1 MSDFTTR
8 PEIRGTFGVVAST
21 HWLASA
27 VGMSILERGGNAF
40 DAAVAAGF
48 TLQIVEPHLNGPGGD
63 VPILFQAAGHDQP
76 QILCGQ
82 GVAPQK
88 ASISYYRDQGLEMVP
103 GTGFLAAVVPGSFAA
118 WMTLLRDYGT
128 ISVADVLAP
137 AIHYARNGYPLVPR
151 IIQAIN
157 DVAELFRADWPTS
170 AAVYL
175 PGGKPPEIGNLF
187 CNPAIADTWERI
199 VNAAD
204 GAGSRERQIDEAI
217 DQFYRGFVSEAIV
230 AFMQSPLR
238 DSSGRHNA
246 GILSADD
253 MASWSPSYETPLS
266 LTYGD
271 CEVFKA
277 GAWSQGPV
285 FLQQLALLKG
295 FDLASLD
302 PLGAEFV
309 HLVVEAAKL
318 SFADREAYYGDPDFV
333 DVPMETLLSEAYNSE
348 RRDLMSNTAS
358 LDLTPGRI
366 DGYNPRILDTSTF
379 DVPAGP
385 GVIGGAGEPTMASYD
400 EKVIKAAT
408 GDTCHLDI
416 IDRWGNMVAATPS
429 GGWLQS
435 SATVPELGF
444 SVTTRAQMFWLEE
457 GLPASLAPGRR
468 PRTTLSPSLAH
479 RHGKPWM
486 VWGTPG
492 GDQQDQWTV
501 IQFLRQVEH
510 GMNLQESADCPLFHS
525 AHFPS
530 SFYPRQAMPGRLL
543 MENRFP
549 AATIKDL
556 KSRGHDLALDGPW
569 TIGRMSAAATDGKML
584 YAGASPRG
592 MQGYATGR

>member
-1 MSDFTTR
+1 MSEFTTR

-27 VGMSILERGGNAF
+27 VGMSILERGG
-40 DAAVAAGF
+40 
-48 TLQIVEPHLNGPGGD
+48 D
-63 VPILFQAAGHDQP
+63 VPILFQAAGADSP

-88 ASISYYRDQGLEMVP
+88 ARIDYYKAQGLDMVP

-118 WMTLLRDYGT
+118 WMTLLRDHGT
-128 ISVADVLAP
+128 FSLSDVLAP
-137 AIHYARNGYPLVPR
+137 AIHYARHGYPLVPR
-151 IIQAIN
+151 IVQAIS
-157 DVAELFRADWPTS
+157 DVAEMFQTDWPTS

-175 PGGKPPEIGNLF
+175 PGGKPPELGNLF

-199 VNAAD
+199 VRGSE
-204 GAGSRERQIDEAI
+204 GAGNREQQIDAAI
-217 DQFYRGFVSEAIV
+217 DQFYRGFVAEAV
-230 AFMQSPLR
+230 TDFMQAPLR

-246 GILSADD
+246 GILSTDD
-253 MASWSPSYETPLS
+253 MATWAPTYETPLS
-266 LTYGD
+266 LDYGD
-271 CEVFKA
+271 CKVFKA

-295 FDLASLD
+295 FDLVTLD
-302 PLGAEFV
+302 PLGPEFV

-333 DVPMETLLSEAYNSE
+333 DVPVETLLGETYNAE
-348 RRDLMSNTAS
+348 RRRLIGDTAS
-358 LDLTPGRI
+358 LDLLPGEI
-366 DGYNPRILDTSTF
+366 DGYAPRIVDTSTYRMP
-379 DVPAGP
+379 DGA
-385 GVIGGAGEPTMASYD
+385 GVIGGAGEPTMARYD
-400 EKVIKAAT
+400 DKVVKAAT
-408 GDTCHLDI
+408 GDTCHVDI

-435 SATVPELGF
+435 SATIPELGF
-444 SVTTRAQMFWLEE
+444 SLTTRAQMFWLEE
-457 GLPASLAPGRR
+457 GLPASLAPGKR

-479 RHGKPWM
+479 RDGKPWM

-501 IQFLRQVEH
+501 VQFLRQVVH

-530 SFYPRQAMPGRLL
+530 SFYPRQALPGRVL
-543 MENRFP
+543 MEDRFP
-549 AATIKDL
+549 AATIKAL
-556 KSRGHDLALDGPW
+556 QSRGHDIAVDGPW

-584 YAGASPRG
+584 FAGASPRG